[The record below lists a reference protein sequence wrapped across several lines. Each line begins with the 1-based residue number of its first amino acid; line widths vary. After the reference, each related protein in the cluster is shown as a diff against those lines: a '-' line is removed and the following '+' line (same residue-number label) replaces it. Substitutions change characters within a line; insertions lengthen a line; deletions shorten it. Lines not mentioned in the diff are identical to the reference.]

1 MLTAALVL
9 ALVLAHATFT
19 LWRRRAD
26 AIQDGLTGLASRD
39 FFERVLRH
47 HTARLARRADFGFA
61 VLMIEVGGN
70 GTLDSLGRFGAQ
82 DVIADAA
89 ERLAN
94 CARPSDVLA
103 RVAKR
108 RFAVLLN
115 DVTLPEEACRAAE
128 RLLASVGEAAT
139 LGGKRVRLAAA
150 AGIAMSDGPAV
161 SPAELMARAEAALDG
176 SKPPTG
182 SPVLWSPDA
191 THQAPGR

>member
-9 ALVLAHATFT
+9 ALLLAHATFV

-39 FFERVLRH
+39 FFERVLHH
-47 HTARLARRADFGFA
+47 HTARLARRADYGFA
-61 VLMIEVGGN
+61 VLIIEIGAEGAF
-70 GTLDSLGRFGAQ
+70 DSLGHFGTQ

-103 RVAKR
+103 RVGKR

-115 DVTLPEEACRAAE
+115 DVTLAEEAGSAAE
-128 RLLASVGEAAT
+128 RFLASVAEATT
-139 LGGKRVRLAAA
+139 LGGRRVRLAARV
-150 AGIAMSDGPAV
+150 GIAMSDEPAV
-161 SPAELMARAEAALDG
+161 TPAELMARAEAALAE
-176 SKPPTG
+176 STPTTG
-182 SPVLWSPDA
+182 SLVLRPSEA
-191 THQAPGR
+191 RRGAPGR